1 MLRYNYQL
9 YYGEDVLMEHN
20 KDRLSINVAKLYY
33 KSDYSQQQIANEL
46 KLSRPTVSRLLQYA
60 KDKGFVQINIA
71 DPVENNISLETD
83 LMDRYNL
90 DSVQIAY
97 APLNTIE
104 EIKKSIGIKAAD
116 YLYDITKDGD
126 IIGVSW
132 GTTLY
137 SVALNLKH
145 KALKGV
151 QIVQLKG
158 GITHST
164 NNTYA
169 YEVVELFSE
178 AFSTVGRYLPLPVM
192 FDTVE
197 IKSLIEKDTHI
208 KKILDL
214 GRQANIAVFTVGTVK
229 DDALLFRLGYINEN
243 DKKILQKRAIGDIC
257 SRFIDADGN
266 ICNKQLDERT
276 VGITLEELKQKEK
289 RILVAGSQR
298 KIAAI
303 KATLSGKLAN
313 ILITDQYT
321 AQELLK

>member
-1 MLRYNYQL
+1 
-9 YYGEDVLMEHN
+9 MEQD
-20 KDRLSINVAKLYY
+20 KDRLSIKVAKLYY
-33 KSDYSQQQIANEL
+33 KSDYSQQQIAAEM

-71 DPVENNISLETD
+71 DPLEDNFSLEEK
-83 LMDRYNL
+83 LREKYGLNE
-90 DSVQIAY
+90 VKIAY
-97 APLNTIE
+97 APLNTTE
-104 EIKKSIGIKAAD
+104 EIKKCIGIKGAD
-116 YLYDITKDGD
+116 YLNDIAKDGD

-137 SVALNLKH
+137 NMALNLKP

-158 GITHST
+158 GISHSQ

-178 AFSTVGRYLPLPVM
+178 AYATVGRYLPLPVM
-192 FDTVE
+192 FDTVQMKE
-197 IKSLIEKDTHI
+197 LVEKDRHI

-229 DDALLFRLGYINEN
+229 NDALLFRLGYID
-243 DKKILQKRAIGDIC
+243 DKNKELIQHRAAGDIC
-257 SRFIDADGN
+257 SRFFDANGQ
-266 ICNKQLDERT
+266 ICSEELDNRT
-276 VGITLEELKQKEK
+276 VGIKLDEIKEKEK

-298 KIAAI
+298 KITAI
-303 KATLSGKLAN
+303 KAALTGHFAN
-313 ILITDQYT
+313 VLITDQYT
-321 AQELLK
+321 AAALL

>member
-1 MLRYNYQL
+1 
-9 YYGEDVLMEHN
+9 MEHN

-33 KSDYSQQQIANEL
+33 KSDYSQQQIADKLN
-46 KLSRPTVSRLLQYA
+46 LSRPTVSRLLQYA

-83 LMDRYNL
+83 LMKKYGL
-90 DSVQIAY
+90 DAVQIAY
-97 APLNTIE
+97 APLNTTE

-116 YLYDITKDGD
+116 YLYDTIKDGD

-137 SVALNLKH
+137 AVALNLKH

-197 IKSLIEKDTHI
+197 IKNLIEQDTHI

-214 GRQANIAVFTVGTVK
+214 GRQANVAVFTVGTVK
-229 DDALLFRLGYINEN
+229 DDALLFRLGYINSN
-243 DKKILQKRAIGDIC
+243 DKKILQQKAAGDIC
-257 SRFIDADGN
+257 SRFIDINGN
-266 ICNKQLDERT
+266 ICNEDLDKRT
-276 VGITLEELKQKEK
+276 VGINLAELKQKEK

-303 KATLSGKLAN
+303 KATLAGKIAN
-313 ILITDQYT
+313 ILVTDQYT

>member
-1 MLRYNYQL
+1 
-9 YYGEDVLMEHN
+9 MEHN

-33 KSDYSQQQIANEL
+33 KSDYSQQQIADKLN
-46 KLSRPTVSRLLQYA
+46 LSRPTVSRLLQYA

-83 LMDRYNL
+83 LMKKYGL
-90 DSVQIAY
+90 DAVQIAY
-97 APLNTIE
+97 APLNTTE

-116 YLYDITKDGD
+116 YLYDTIKDGD

-137 SVALNLKH
+137 AVALNLKH
-145 KALKGV
+145 KALKGI

-197 IKSLIEKDTHI
+197 IKNLIEQDTHI

-214 GRQANIAVFTVGTVK
+214 GRQANVAVFTVGTVK
-229 DDALLFRLGYINEN
+229 DDALLFRLGYIAPK
-243 DKKILQKRAIGDIC
+243 DKQILQQKAVGDIC
-257 SRFIDADGN
+257 SRFIDVRGN
-266 ICNKQLDERT
+266 ICNEDLDKRT
-276 VGITLEELKQKEK
+276 VGINLAELKQKEK

-303 KATLSGKLAN
+303 KATLAGKIAN
-313 ILITDQYT
+313 ILVTDQYT

>member
-1 MLRYNYQL
+1 
-9 YYGEDVLMEHN
+9 MEQN

-33 KSDYSQQQIANEL
+33 KSDYSQQQIANKL

-71 DPVENNISLETD
+71 DPIEDNISLESD
-83 LMDRYNL
+83 LKEKYNL
-90 DSVQIAY
+90 SDVKIAY
-97 APLNTIE
+97 APLNTTM

-132 GTTLY
+132 GTTIY
-137 SVALNLKH
+137 SVACNLKH
-145 KALKGV
+145 KSLKGV

-158 GITHST
+158 GISHSQC
-164 NNTYA
+164 NTYA
-169 YEVVELFSE
+169 YEIMELFSE
-178 AFSTVGRYLPLPVM
+178 AFSTLGRYLPLPVI
-192 FDTVE
+192 FDTAQM
-197 IKSLIEKDTHI
+197 KTLIEKDKHI

-214 GRQANIAVFTVGTVK
+214 GRQANIAMFTVGTVK
-229 DDALLFRLGYINEN
+229 DDALLFRLGYIDEK
-243 DKKILQKRAIGDIC
+243 DKNILQNKAIGDIC
-257 SRFIDADGN
+257 SRFIDSEGN
-266 ICNKQLDERT
+266 ICDKELDKRT
-276 VGITLEELKQKEK
+276 VGISLEELREKEK

-298 KIAAI
+298 KIEAI
-303 KATLSGKLAN
+303 KATLIGKFAN